1 MNRRKAIRN
10 TGVFL
15 GTAVAAPSLIVLLE
29 ACQSEPRLDWQP
41 QFFTINEAQCIS
53 ALVDVILPRTETPG
67 ALDVN
72 VDVFLDRIFAQ
83 TYDEE
88 GQQKVRADI
97 AAFNSNCKKSHGA
110 VFTKLNEEDQINVLK
125 AAEKNSGK
133 FGRGVWGKGV
143 EDKGPVGFYRSIK
156 SMAIWAYFTSEKM
169 GKEVLNYD
177 PVPGDYKGCI
187 PLSDVGYRW
196 SL

>member
-1 MNRRKAIRN
+1 MNRRKALQN
-10 TGVFL
+10 TGLFL
-15 GTAVAAPSLIVLLE
+15 GAAVATPSLLVLLD
-29 ACQSEPRLDWQP
+29 ACQSEPRLDWKP
-41 QFFTINEAQCIS
+41 QFFTVVEANCIS
-53 ALVDVILPRTETPG
+53 TLVDMILPRTETPG

-83 TYDEE
+83 TYDEA
-88 GQQKVRADI
+88 GQKKVRGNI
-97 AAFNSNCKKSHGA
+97 AQFNAACKNSHGA
-110 VFTKLNEEDQINVLK
+110 VFTKLHEEDRIAVLTN
-125 AAEKNSGK
+125 AEKTAGK
-133 FGRGVWGKGV
+133 FGRGIWGKGV

-169 GKEVLNYD
+169 GKEVLSYD

-187 PLSDVGYRW
+187 PLSDVGNKW

>member
-15 GTAVAAPSLIVLLE
+15 GAAVATPSLIVLLN
-29 ACQSEPRLDWQP
+29 ACKSEPRLDWQP
-41 QFFTINEAQCIS
+41 QFFTVEEANFIS
-53 ALVDVILPRTETPG
+53 TLVDMILPKTDTPG

-72 VDVFLDRIFAQ
+72 VDIFLDRIFAQ
-83 TYDEE
+83 TYDEK
-88 GQQKVRADI
+88 GQKKIRADI
-97 AAFNSNCKKSHGA
+97 AQFNADCEKNHGA
-110 VFTKLNEEDQINVLK
+110 IFAKLSNEKQISVLN
-125 AAEKNSGK
+125 AAEKSSGK
-133 FGRGVWGKGV
+133 FGRSVWGKGI
-143 EDKGPVGFYRSIK
+143 EDKGFIGFYRSIK

-187 PLSDVGYRW
+187 PLSNVGNKW